1 MAIIQLIIS
10 FLLAFSQILA
20 PINTVISAGG
30 EDAFF
35 TEWSQDKQFTEEDY
49 EILVKNPEKAPSE
62 PVKNVSMKD
71 SLVTCLKSRHVW
83 LGGLTLMF
91 VLVPQVIIS
100 SFLPQALQLEKGMT
114 GVTAGYITSAY
125 MLGMVV
131 RKRIKTRNILKL

>member
-49 EILVKNPEKAPSE
+49 EILVKNPEKDFVILNITDVQLSDDE
-62 PVKNVSMKD
+62 VYGEMG
-71 SLVTCLKSRHVW
+71 SRSNAI
-83 LGGLTLMF
+83 LT
-91 VLVPQVIIS
+91 
-100 SFLPQALQLEKGMT
+100 
-114 GVTAGYITSAY
+114 
-125 MLGMVV
+125 
-131 RKRIKTRNILKL
+131 